1 MPLFND
7 QLDDEI
13 LIDASIPLS
22 GVNNSMPPSV
32 IPQTAAQN
40 AENRL
45 TRRDGLNRPRP
56 GIKRL
61 AQCPGTNLDSIHH
74 LGAGVFLVNN
84 GGAWYTYN
92 NRTNVLTTLVGGP
105 VYALGDQIYSGLAN
119 AVLYFSNGNAL
130 NKYSVA
136 SGFGG
141 PITLPAW
148 GPTASYPI
156 WAVYRLLYA
165 YQNTVVV
172 SDALD
177 PETFDLTGSVTLD
190 PIASDVITGLAIW
203 QTQQVVVFRN
213 GSTWVVETGPGLTV
227 PDWQVVSVSQTIG
240 CRAHGTIVQTE
251 ADVLF
256 LSETGRGVYALTQA
270 PASAQQGVWS
280 PISADIQGYIDR
292 INWAA
297 CDNARAVY
305 WNDLYILSVP
315 LDGATF
321 NNYCLVYSVSLGQWQ
336 GVWCFEIGGSDVA
349 ARGLALDRTDPIG
362 TQLLVITR
370 DGIISRFTFPV
381 DLIYFDQNIDGT
393 SQLYDS
399 LLLSRSFAFGPPLDL
414 MRPQAIVNQIR
425 PHSVLFQFLESQD
438 PVDITVIADRTIEL
452 LKRSTPTT
460 DYLLSLTI
468 PSFPFDLD
476 VEGYKNVSVGLLG
489 VGICNEFQFKLESPG
504 NWTLFQIKT
513 TAFPSAPLGL
523 T

>member
-32 IPQTAAQN
+32 IPQTTAQD
-40 AENRL
+40 AVNRL

-61 AQCPGTNLDSIHH
+61 AQVATAALDSIHH
-74 LGAGVFLVNN
+74 LGQGVFIANN
-84 GGAWYTYN
+84 GASWYKYD
-92 NRTNVLTTLVGGP
+92 NRANVLSTLSGGP
-105 VYALGDQIYSGLAN
+105 AYATGAQVYSALSN
-119 AVLYFSNGNAL
+119 AVLYFSCGTTL
-130 NKYSVA
+130 DKYSVA
-136 SGFGG
+136 SGFG
-141 PITLPAW
+141 PTVPLPAW
-148 GPTASYPI
+148 GPTALYPI

-172 SDALD
+172 SDALA

-190 PIASDVITGLAIW
+190 PIASDVITGLSIW

-213 GSTWVVETGPGLTV
+213 GSTWVIETGPGLTV

-270 PASAQQGVWS
+270 PASAQQGVWA
-280 PISADIQGYIDR
+280 PVSADIQGYIDR

-297 CDNARAVY
+297 CDNARATY

-315 LDGATF
+315 LDGASF
-321 NNYCLVYSVSLGQWQ
+321 NNFCLIYSVSLGQWQ
-336 GVWCFEIGGSDVA
+336 GTWCFEIGEVDVA
-349 ARGLALDRTDPIG
+349 PRGFARDRTDPLG
-362 TQLLVITR
+362 TQLMVATR
-370 DGIISRFTFPV
+370 DGIISRFTFPT
-381 DLIYFDQNIDGT
+381 DYLYFDQNIDGT
-393 SQLYDS
+393 QQPYDS
-399 LLLSRSFAFGPPLDL
+399 LVLTRSFAFGPPLDI
-414 MRPQAIVNQIR
+414 MRPQATINQIR
-425 PHSVLFQFLESQD
+425 PHSVLFQFLQSQD
-438 PVDITVIADRTIEL
+438 PVNITVIADRVVEL
-452 LKRSTPTT
+452 LKRTTSTTG
-460 DYLLSLTI
+460 YLLQLTI
-468 PSFPFDLD
+468 PGFPFDLD
-476 VEGYKNVSVGLLG
+476 GEGYLNVTLGLLG
-489 VGICNEFQFKLESPG
+489 VGICNEIAFELESPG
-504 NWTLFQIKT
+504 NWTLFQVKT
-513 TAFPSAPLGL
+513 TAFPSMPDKL